1 MTICC
6 REFVRVR
13 FADSSLK
20 FVVTRFEKREEIE
33 DRDREIWNKITR
45 NSLKIVVTYV
55 FFHGI

>member
-33 DRDREIWNKITR
+33 DREIWKKLRVTR
-45 NSLKIVVTYV
+45 
-55 FFHGI
+55 

>member
-1 MTICC
+1 MNLYG
-6 REFVRVR
+6 
-13 FADSSLK
+13 FALPIHCLK

>member
-1 MTICC
+1 MNLYG
-6 REFVRVR
+6 FD